1 MKQRKKKYRRNNE
14 EREST
19 KEEAYIS
26 GLCARNVLT
35 LTRSKIWRYL
45 WPMQLTDALRNGA
58 YTNLHFI
65 TAAH

>member
-1 MKQRKKKYRRNNE
+1 MKQRKKYRRNNE
-14 EREST
+14 ERGST

-26 GLCARNVLT
+26 DLCARDVLT
-35 LTRSKIWRYL
+35 VTSSKIWQYL